1 MGGEQAAQAPV
12 LLGGHAEATGLAEV
26 SHYLPHLGA
35 VALEE
40 VEQQALEVGR
50 DLDVHGRRDGRADAA
65 DGHGA
70 AVEEAGQDVVA
81 VGADDELGHRQAN
94 AAGAIGGVDVA
105 ERSEEH
111 TSELQSLMRIS
122 YAVFCLKQKIKNKHN
137 PHT

>member
-1 MGGEQAAQAPV
+1 MRISDWSSDVCSSDLAAQAPV

-81 VGADDELGHRQAN
+81 VGADVELGHRQAHE
-94 AAGAIGGVDVA
+94 AGCTGGVKSA
-105 ERSEEH
+105 EGRVGKEVVH
-111 TSELQSLMRIS
+111 TVRFGGE
-122 YAVFCLKQKIKNKHN
+122 
-137 PHT
+137 

>member
-1 MGGEQAAQAPV
+1 MGVEQAAQAPV

-81 VGADDELGHRQAN
+81 VGADDELGHR
-94 AAGAIGGVDVA
+94 
-105 ERSEEH
+105 SEEH

-122 YAVFCLKQKIKNKHN
+122 YAVFCLKKKNKN
-137 PHT
+137 INAISNQEIINKT

>member
-1 MGGEQAAQAPV
+1 MRISDWSSDVCSSDLAAQAPV

-50 DLDVHGRRDGRADAA
+50 DLDVHGRRDGRAGAG

-70 AVEEAGQDVVA
+70 AVEEAGQDGDVL
-81 VGADDELGHRQAN
+81 GADEELGTREARQ
-94 AAGAIGGVDVA
+94 GERWVGKGGVRTGRD
-105 ERSEEH
+105 R
-111 TSELQSLMRIS
+111 
-122 YAVFCLKQKIKNKHN
+122 
-137 PHT
+137 